1 VLDEGGLDP
10 EGLVVVEIKVLLSQ
24 PILLEEVD

>member
-1 VLDEGGLDP
+1 VLDEGGLDA